1 MGGIHR
7 APSPSGLTVSQPMSY
22 VAVASEGDVSPVP
35 GLCANSDAGESSP
48 DLVRSMSESN
58 ALGESRDGPPAWYAS
73 SSSDLAAA
81 AAATVPR
88 VVSNVMPPLATDAT
102 AAAAAAAA
110 SAPGLFAA
118 SQSDPSLVWEGG
130 FKHSTSA
137 ASIGSNSN
145 GAAANSKPSAT
156 RRRQSAKAKTGE
168 GGDPNVQRRQKR
180 LERNRESARLSRRRR
195 KQYLE
200 VLETRVTEFSHE
212 MDKGRR
218 EHVAKAIATIQEKRG
233 QILNSGTEDVVNKVR
248 MLHTAL
254 SRSSQELM
262 VATTFRSQ
270 QLKSFALPPSTKFIM
285 WLTLQSDAYFRGGR
299 AASERLSAAR
309 IGERVRNAAPRQLS
323 PLLL

>member
-1 MGGIHR
+1 
-7 APSPSGLTVSQPMSY
+7 
-22 VAVASEGDVSPVP
+22 
-35 GLCANSDAGESSP
+35 
-48 DLVRSMSESN
+48 MSEAN
-58 ALGESRDGPPAWYAS
+58 GLGENRDGPPAWYAS
-73 SSSDLAAA
+73 TSSDLV
-81 AAATVPR
+81 ATVPR
-88 VVSNVMPPLATDAT
+88 VVSNVMPPLASDTTTTAT
-102 AAAAAAAA
+102 ATIMNPPAM
-110 SAPGLFAA
+110 FAT
-118 SQSDPSLVWEGG
+118 SKSEPSLELDGS
-130 FKHSTSA
+130 KRSTSA
-137 ASIGSNSN
+137 ASISNSSS
-145 GAAANSKPSAT
+145 GAANSKPAAT
-156 RRRQSAKAKTGE
+156 RRRQSAKAKTGD

-218 EHVAKAIATIQEKRG
+218 EHVAKAIATIQEKRS

-309 IGERVRNAAPRQLS
+309 IGERVRRNARHNCLCFGFVVLTFALIRS
-323 PLLL
+323 

>member
-1 MGGIHR
+1 MFV
-7 APSPSGLTVSQPMSY
+7 TMSK
-22 VAVASEGDVSPVP
+22 
-35 GLCANSDAGESSP
+35 
-48 DLVRSMSESN
+48 
-58 ALGESRDGPPAWYAS
+58 
-73 SSSDLAAA
+73 
-81 AAATVPR
+81 
-88 VVSNVMPPLATDAT
+88 
-102 AAAAAAAA
+102 
-110 SAPGLFAA
+110 
-118 SQSDPSLVWEGG
+118 SDPSLEREGS
-130 FKHSTSA
+130 KLSPSA
-137 ASIGSNSN
+137 ALSSSG
-145 GAAANSKPSAT
+145 AANSKPSAA

-270 QLKSFALPPSTKFIM
+270 QIKSFALPPSTKFIM

-309 IGERVRNAAPRQLS
+309 IGERVRRRNASGTFRYLPVLS
-323 PLLL
+323 FDFLVLTPSFGRS